1 LFCHEPYVCGTNLL
15 QHTHFGGDRYLSHQT
30 KYLWQEANATIETFC
45 GERTVSTKPNWW
57 RLVVTMDK
65 IFVARDYCDN
75 TNILWR
81 GLFQNRCDKADKHGC
96 FDLMPH

>member
-1 LFCHEPYVCGTNLL
+1 MNPMFVALTYCNILILVVIHTYRTKQNIYGKSLMRQYKHFVVKGLFQQN
-15 QHTHFGGDRYLSHQT
+15 Q
-30 KYLWQEANATIETFC
+30 
-45 GERTVSTKPNWW
+45 NWW

-81 GLFQNRCDKADKHGC
+81 GPFQNRCDKADKHGC